1 VFTVALGDIG
11 VAIMRVS
18 WVGFRLITG
27 MLVVLLV
34 VVVRVGVEVD
44 WVGVLV
50 VVLVLEFEE
59 FVVEFLVLF
68 FN

>member
-1 VFTVALGDIG
+1 MALGDIG